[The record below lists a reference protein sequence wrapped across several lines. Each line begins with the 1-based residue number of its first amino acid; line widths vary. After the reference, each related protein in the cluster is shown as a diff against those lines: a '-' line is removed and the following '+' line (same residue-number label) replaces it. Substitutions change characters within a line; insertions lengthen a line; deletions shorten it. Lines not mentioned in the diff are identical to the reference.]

1 MINKAKT
8 HRGVNIICQTGEG
21 WIRHTIQSNVEGE
34 IHTYPCSVARAKRL
48 IDKAL
53 TSDRITIE
61 NGCMMFP
68 TTHDYFALFEGEDK
82 AMPTT
87 EDVARME
94 QVFARIAR

>member
-1 MINKAKT
+1 MDNKAKIY
-8 HRGVNIICQTGEG
+8 RGVMINCATGEG

-34 IHTYPCSVARAKRL
+34 IHTFHCSVAQAKRL

-68 TTHDYFALFEGEDK
+68 TTHDYFAIHEGDQP
-82 AMPTT
+82 MPTA
-87 EDVARME
+87 EQVARME
-94 QVFARIAR
+94 QVFARIAK